1 MPYKDK
7 AKEHAVNMASAKK
20 IYYPQISV
28 RIRRDDGSF
37 YDSLLDAAAM
47 RAITPAE
54 YLRIAAREKLERDGE
69 MR

>member
-7 AKEHAVNMASAKK
+7 AKNTAVSNESRKK
-20 IYYPQISV
+20 IYFNAINV
-28 RIRRDDGSF
+28 AIRRDDQGF